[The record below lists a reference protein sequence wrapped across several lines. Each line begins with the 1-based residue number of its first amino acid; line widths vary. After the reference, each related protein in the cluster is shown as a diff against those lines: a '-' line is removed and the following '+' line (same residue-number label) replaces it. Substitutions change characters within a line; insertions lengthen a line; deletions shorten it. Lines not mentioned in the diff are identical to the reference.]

1 MAEKEQKAVS
11 ETVLVALV
19 RVHLVS
25 GEAFELLPFED
36 ENDVKSKVNDLLAD
50 WVKSGFLIRGSEI
63 VPWHQV
69 QRVEAVRVEEL
80 SRDESALRRKEWEAR
95 ETARLQQSFWRTKQE
110 REKKDEKGEGE
121 KTPRAA

>member
-36 ENDVKSKVNDLLAD
+36 DKDVKAKVNDLLAD
-50 WVKSGFLIRGSEI
+50 WAKSGFLIRGSEI

-69 QRVEAVRVEEL
+69 RRVEALQVEEL

-110 REKKDEKGEGE
+110 RGKKDEEGEGE